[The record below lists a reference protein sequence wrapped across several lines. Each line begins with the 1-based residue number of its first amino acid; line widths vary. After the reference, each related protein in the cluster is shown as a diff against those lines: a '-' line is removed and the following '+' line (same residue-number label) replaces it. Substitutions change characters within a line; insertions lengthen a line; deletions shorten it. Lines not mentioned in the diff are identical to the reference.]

1 MGERATR
8 KHKEVKIEVME
19 KEGLRWINPDDY
31 RDRILTPEEILQ
43 WFDLCDAAWVYDGDP
58 KKPHAELS
66 SGKCS
71 NGFFDCARVLCYPN
85 LSEILA
91 RQLVRQL
98 LREGIGPVD
107 YVVGSAYAAI
117 TFSYDVARVLR
128 EFLGFSGIHC
138 LMEKDPADQKKMVWR
153 RIAIPGG
160 DRVLQIEELIT
171 TSNTFKEVRRA
182 IETGNGEPVEFLSI
196 VGALVHRPPKLPVDY
211 NGRKV
216 SALIEREVW
225 AVDQEGCQL
234 CKDGSIRYSP
244 KTHWAELT
252 GKK

>member
-1 MGERATR
+1 ME
-8 KHKEVKIEVME
+8 KIE
-19 KEGLRWINPDDY
+19 KEHLPWISPSDY
-31 RDRILTPEEILQ
+31 ENKILTPEEILH
-43 WFDLCDAAWVYDGDP
+43 WFDLCDAAWIHDGDP
-58 KKPHAELS
+58 RKPHAELS

-98 LREGIGPVD
+98 LREKFEAVD

-128 EFLGFSGIHC
+128 EILGFSGIHC
-138 LMEKDPADQKKMVWR
+138 LMEKDPVDQKKMVWR
-153 RIAIPGG
+153 RITIPGG
-160 DRVLQIEELIT
+160 ARILQIEELIT
-171 TSNTFKEVRRA
+171 TSGTFKEVRRA
-182 IETGNGEPVEFLSI
+182 IEEGNSETVEFSSV
-196 VGALVHRPPKLPVDY
+196 VGALVHRPPKLPADY
-211 NGRKV
+211 DGRKV
-216 SALIEREVW
+216 SALIEKEVW
-225 AVDQEGCQL
+225 AVDQEDCPL
-234 CKDGSIRYSP
+234 CKDGSIRCRP